1 MEQSMRNII
10 TAILDFGTSGA
21 SSKLWETP

>member
-1 MEQSMRNII
+1 MRNII